1 MQMKEASHTRVA
13 GQLSEQ
19 ELKNDSKEPATV
31 IFGNS

>member
-1 MQMKEASHTRVA
+1 MKSEPCHTRVA
-13 GQLSEQ
+13 NPLSEQ